1 MNKNLRVYGSSVLGI
16 VFVIIAIMYWTTP
29 AGSLPGFFPGY
40 AVGSAVVHVKH
51 GLGSIIIGAALF
63 IYAWFGT
70 GKKS

>member
-1 MNKNLRVYGSSVLGI
+1 MNKNLRIYGSAVLGAI
-16 VFVIIAIMYWTTP
+16 FVIIAVMYWTTP

-40 AVGSAVVHVKH
+40 AAGSTIVHVKH
-51 GLGSIIIGAALF
+51 GLGSVILGIALF